1 MAMITDLRRY
11 AHRRRERASTP
22 EATSSPAA
30 RLEAMYLRL
39 WTTRIRE
46 LPFVNLALSVETI
59 GFRRW
64 SNVSTPSGPGAAP
77 PRLAGA
83 AELSLPGDGDWLG
96 SVVTPWLISLVLVP
110 GSARAWPMLGSG
122 ERCRLIFPVGPLDF
136 IFDQDPTAE
145 VPEILYCPLFA
156 PPGQFG
162 SQAAARA
169 AAAAALEALCR
180 SPGLPASGGSAGADA
195 ADPRLSRRSFLR
207 RMVGSREGDP
217 TGKPVDEETE
227 WG

>member
-1 MAMITDLRRY
+1 MIIDLRGF
-11 AHRRRERASTP
+11 AHRRRRSATTP

-30 RLEAMYLRL
+30 HLEAMYLRR

-64 SNVSTPSGPGAAP
+64 SRVSTPSGPGAAP
-77 PRLAGA
+77 PRLAGT
-83 AELSLPGDGDWLG
+83 AEWSLPGDGDWLG

-110 GSARAWPMLGSG
+110 GSARAWPVLGSG
-122 ERCRLIFPVGPLDF
+122 DRCRLVFPVGPLDF
-136 IFDQDPTAE
+136 IFDQDATAE
-145 VPEILYCPLFA
+145 VPEILYCPLFS

-180 SPGLPASGGSAGADA
+180 SPGPPASGRSAGTDA

-217 TGKPVDEETE
+217 TGRRVDAESERR
-227 WG
+227 